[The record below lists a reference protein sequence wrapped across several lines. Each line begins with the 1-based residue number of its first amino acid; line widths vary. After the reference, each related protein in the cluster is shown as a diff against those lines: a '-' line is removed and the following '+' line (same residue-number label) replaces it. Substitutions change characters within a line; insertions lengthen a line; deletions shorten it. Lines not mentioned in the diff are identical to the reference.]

1 LDSLAFPLVLA
12 SAGLAFSRWRY
23 GLFLAVLVAFLQDPL
38 RKMTP
43 GQPVIYIVFA
53 AGVFGAACIGAMSS
67 GVSLMPSRI
76 YGWKQNLGAPFSAL
90 MFILFLQALHSFA
103 AYGNPMMS
111 AIGLL
116 SYLTPFP
123 ALVFT
128 YQLAV
133 RGGPESI
140 TRYYI
145 VYLACATVALF
156 TVYLEFS
163 GMQLPIFGEVGVG
176 ITLYGSSGIIKAN
189 CGTFRAS
196 EIAAWHAAAAACLF
210 YLVTAGRKP
219 SVRNILIAVAYIM
232 FALAIGM
239 LTGRRKM
246 ATVVAIFVC
255 GNFALNALY
264 VKGTLK
270 TAIAA
275 GLAGLIGYYFIV
287 ALMGPDASDLQA
299 SAAYNDYM
307 GRSQGSFSDAVD
319 RFVDMGLSPIMWAY
333 ERFGIFGAGLGTGSQ
348 GAQHFGGGSEEF
360 GGAGEGG
367 LGKITMELGLPG
379 MIVAAWFAAAFGRYI
394 WRSVGQVARTSPQ
407 LAPLA
412 CSLLAFLIANVASFT
427 VATQAFGDL
436 FILLMLGVTL
446 GFLLALPALAAQGR
460 RRPLATVG

>member
-1 LDSLAFPLVLA
+1 MDSLAFPLVLA

-43 GQPVIYIVFA
+43 GQPVIYIIFA

-76 YGWKQNLGAPFSAL
+76 YGWKQNLGAPFSA
-90 MFILFLQALHSFA
+90 FIAILFLQALHSFA

-111 AIGLL
+111 GIGLL

-176 ITLYGSSGIIKAN
+176 ITLYGASGIIKAN

-210 YLVTAGRKP
+210 YLVTAGRKL
-219 SVRNILIAVAYIM
+219 SVRNILIAAVYIM

-239 LTGRRKM
+239 LTGPTENGHGGRHFRLRQFCAHCAFRKRGVKNSYRR
-246 ATVVAIFVC
+246 
-255 GNFALNALY
+255 G
-264 VKGTLK
+264 
-270 TAIAA
+270 A
-275 GLAGLIGYYFIV
+275 GRADRLLFHRRANGS
-287 ALMGPDASDLQA
+287 DASDLQA

-319 RFVDMGLSPIMWAY
+319 RFIGNGAFANHVGL
-333 ERFGIFGAGLGTGSQ
+333 
-348 GAQHFGGGSEEF
+348 
-360 GGAGEGG
+360 
-367 LGKITMELGLPG
+367 
-379 MIVAAWFAAAFGRYI
+379 
-394 WRSVGQVARTSPQ
+394 
-407 LAPLA
+407 
-412 CSLLAFLIANVASFT
+412 
-427 VATQAFGDL
+427 
-436 FILLMLGVTL
+436 
-446 GFLLALPALAAQGR
+446 
-460 RRPLATVG
+460 